1 MNKSS
6 VRWAIFFAN
15 VGHTL
20 THLMMLLYP
29 TVVLTLEK
37 QLALSYGELMWL
49 SVPGL
54 VLYGFAALPAG
65 WLGDRWSA
73 EHMMVLFFIG
83 SGVAGIATGLAQGPL
98 GIACGLAA
106 IGFFGAIYH
115 PVGTAWLVRHAE
127 NRGRMLG
134 WNGIFGSIGVGA
146 GPIVG
151 ATLAALYSWRAAFLV
166 PGVVALLLGGALALL
181 VRGGSVVAAKTD
193 VKPQAEPASAEVKR
207 VFLLLSVTML
217 STGIIFQAFTSV
229 LPKLFEVRL
238 VDLTAGG
245 LVGTGG
251 MVSLVFALSAAFQ
264 FFGGMAADRFS
275 MKRIYLLCWAVQV
288 PVLFLAIRLFELPL
302 FVAALFCF
310 SSIAISTPT
319 ENALLAHYTPSRW
332 RATAFGAKFLLSLG
346 VSALGVPL
354 VATVYD
360 RTGDFIWLFAILGV
374 LAALVAATALLL
386 PRQRRE
392 SMPSRPS
399 QRNSAA
405 FKGVSDYQCRNPG
418 FCARR
423 AAGRIGKNP
432 VWPML
437 RVMCSK

>member
-1 MNKSS
+1 MTKSS
-6 VRWAIFFAN
+6 LRWAVFFAN

-29 TVVLTLEK
+29 TVVLTLET
-37 QLALSYGELMWL
+37 QLDLSYGQLMWL

-73 EHMMVLFFIG
+73 ERMMVLFFAG

-151 ATLAALYSWRAAFLV
+151 ASLAALYGWRAAFLV
-166 PGVVALLLGGALALL
+166 PGVIGLMLGGALVLML
-181 VRGGSVVAAKTD
+181 RGGTVTEVKTD
-193 VKPQAEPASAEVKR
+193 VRPRPEPPSGEVRR
-207 VFLLLSVTML
+207 VFLLLSVTMF
-217 STGIIFQAFTSV
+217 STGIVFQALTSV
-229 LPKLFEVRL
+229 LPKLFEIRL
-238 VDLTAGG
+238 SDLTAGG

-251 MVSLVFALSAAFQ
+251 MVSLVFALSAVFQ
-264 FFGGMAADRFS
+264 MLGGMAADRFP
-275 MKRIYLLCWAVQV
+275 MKRIYLLCWAFQV
-288 PVLFLAIRLFELPL
+288 PVLFAAIRLFELPL
-302 FVAALFCF
+302 FGAALLCF
-310 SSIAISTPT
+310 SLIAISTPT

-332 RATAFGAKFLLSLG
+332 RATAFGVKFMLSLG

-360 RTGDFIWLFAILGV
+360 RTGDFVWLFAILSL
-374 LAALVAATALLL
+374 LAALVAGTALFL
-386 PRQRRE
+386 PRERR
-392 SMPSRPS
+392 PPRG
-399 QRNSAA
+399 AA
-405 FKGVSDYQCRNPG
+405 M
-418 FCARR
+418 
-423 AAGRIGKNP
+423 AAAE
-432 VWPML
+432 
-437 RVMCSK
+437 

>member
-73 EHMMVLFFIG
+73 EHMMVLFFVG
-83 SGVAGIATGLAQGPL
+83 SGIAGIATGLAQGPL
-98 GIACGLAA
+98 GIACGLGA

-151 ATLAALYSWRAAFLV
+151 ATLAALYGWRAAFMV
-166 PGVVALLLGGALALL
+166 PGIIASLLGIALALM
-181 VRGGSVVAAKTD
+181 VRGGNVVAAKTD
-193 VKPQAEPASAEVKR
+193 AKPQTEPASAEVKR
-207 VFLLLSVTML
+207 VFLLLSITML

-238 VDLTAGG
+238 ADLTAGG

-264 FFGGMAADRFS
+264 YFGGMAADRFS
-275 MKRIYLLCWAVQV
+275 MKRIYVLCWAVQV

-302 FVAALFCF
+302 FAAALICF
-310 SSIAISTPT
+310 SLIAISTPT

-354 VATVYD
+354 VAAVYD
-360 RTGDFIWLFAILGV
+360 RTRDFIWLFAILGV

-386 PRQRRE
+386 PRE
-392 SMPSRPS
+392 
-399 QRNSAA
+399 
-405 FKGVSDYQCRNPG
+405 
-418 FCARR
+418 RR
-423 AAGRIGKNP
+423 ASHAA
-432 VWPML
+432 VTAAAE
-437 RVMCSK
+437 

>member
-6 VRWAIFFAN
+6 ARWAVFFAN

-49 SVPGL
+49 FVPGL
-54 VLYGFAALPAG
+54 VLYGLAALPAG

-73 EHMMVLFFIG
+73 ENMMVLFFIG
-83 SGVAGIATGLAQGPL
+83 SGIAGIATGLAQSPL
-98 GIACGLAA
+98 GIASGLAA

-151 ATLAALYSWRAAFLV
+151 ATLAALYGWRAAFLV
-166 PGVVALLLGGALALL
+166 PGVIALLLGGALALL
-181 VRGGSVVAAKTD
+181 LRGGSVVAAKTD
-193 VKPQAEPASAEVKR
+193 VKPQSEPASAEVKR

-217 STGIIFQAFTSV
+217 STGIIFQAFTNV

-238 VDLTAGG
+238 ADLTAGG

-264 FFGGMAADRFS
+264 YFGGMAADRFS

-288 PVLFLAIRLFELPL
+288 PVLFVAIRLFELPL

-310 SSIAISTPT
+310 SLIAISTPT

-360 RTGDFIWLFAILGV
+360 RTGDFVWLFAILGV

-386 PRQRRE
+386 PRE
-392 SMPSRPS
+392 
-399 QRNSAA
+399 
-405 FKGVSDYQCRNPG
+405 
-418 FCARR
+418 RR
-423 AAGRIGKNP
+423 ASHAA
-432 VWPML
+432 MTAAAE
-437 RVMCSK
+437 

>member
-1 MNKSS
+1 MNQGS

-15 VGHTL
+15 IGHTL

-37 QLALSYGELMWL
+37 QFTLSYGELMWL

-54 VLYGFAALPAG
+54 VLYGLAALPAG

-73 EHMMVLFFIG
+73 EHMMVLFFSG
-83 SGVAGIATGLAQGPL
+83 SGVAGIATGLAQSPVQ
-98 GIACGLAA
+98 IACGLAA

-134 WNGIFGSIGVGA
+134 WNGIFGSLGVGA

-151 ATLAALYSWRAAFLV
+151 ATLSAFYGWRAAFLV
-166 PGVVALLLGGALALL
+166 PGGIALLLGGALMLL
-181 VRGGSVVAAKTD
+181 VRGGTVVAAKSD
-193 VKPQAEPASAEVKR
+193 IKPQAEPASAEVKH
-207 VFLLLSVTML
+207 VFLLLSITML

-238 VDLTAGG
+238 ADLTAGG

-275 MKRIYLLCWAVQV
+275 MKRIYLLCWVLQV
-288 PVLFLAIRLFELPL
+288 PVLFTAIRLFDLPL
-302 FVAALFCF
+302 FVAALVCF
-310 SSIAISTPT
+310 SLIAISTPT
-319 ENALLAHYTPSRW
+319 ENAMLAHYTPSRW

-360 RTGDFIWLFAILGV
+360 RSGDFIWLFAILGV
-374 LAALVAATALLL
+374 LAALVAATALFL
-386 PRQRRE
+386 PRERR
-392 SMPSRPS
+392 SVPDAV
-399 QRNSAA
+399 AA
-405 FKGVSDYQCRNPG
+405 
-418 FCARR
+418 
-423 AAGRIGKNP
+423 AAE
-432 VWPML
+432 
-437 RVMCSK
+437 

>member
-1 MNKSS
+1 MRGSS
-6 VRWAIFFAN
+6 PRLAVFFAN
-15 VGHTL
+15 AGHTL
-20 THLMMLLYP
+20 THLLMLLYP
-29 TVVLTLEK
+29 TVVLALEGRFG
-37 QLALSYGELMWL
+37 LSYGELML
-49 SVPGL
+49 LALPGTI
-54 VLYGFAALPAG
+54 LYGAGALPAG

-83 SGVAGIATGLAQGPL
+83 SGIAGIATGLAQGPF
-98 GIACGLAA
+98 GIACGLGA

-151 ATLAALYSWRAAFLV
+151 ATLAALYGWRAAFLV

-193 VKPQAEPASAEVKR
+193 AKPHTEPASAEVKR

-217 STGIIFQAFTSV
+217 STGIVFQAFTSV

-238 VDLTAGG
+238 ADVTAGG

-264 FFGGMAADRFS
+264 YFGGMAADRFS
-275 MKRIYLLCWAVQV
+275 MKRIYLLCWAMQV
-288 PVLFLAIRLFELPL
+288 PVLILAVRLFDLPL

-310 SSIAISTPT
+310 SLIAISTPT

-374 LAALVAATALLL
+374 LAALIAATALFL
-386 PRQRRE
+386 PCE
-392 SMPSRPS
+392 
-399 QRNSAA
+399 
-405 FKGVSDYQCRNPG
+405 
-418 FCARR
+418 RR
-423 AAGRIGKNP
+423 ASHTVVTAAAE
-432 VWPML
+432 
-437 RVMCSK
+437 

>member
-1 MNKSS
+1 MNKAS
-6 VRWAIFFAN
+6 VRWATFFAN

-54 VLYGFAALPAG
+54 VLYGLAALPAG

-73 EHMMVLFFIG
+73 EHMMVLFFVG
-83 SGVAGIATGLAQGPL
+83 SGVAGIATGLAQSPIQ
-98 GIACGLAA
+98 IACGLTA

-151 ATLAALYSWRAAFLV
+151 ATLSAFYGWRAAFVV
-166 PGVVALLLGGALALL
+166 PGVIALVLGSALMLL

-193 VKPQAEPASAEVKR
+193 VRPQAEPANAEVKR
-207 VFLLLSVTML
+207 VFLLLSITML

-238 VDLTAGG
+238 ADLTAGG

-275 MKRIYLLCWAVQV
+275 MKRIYLFCWVLQI
-288 PVLFLAIRLFELPL
+288 PVLFVATRLFELPL

-310 SSIAISTPT
+310 SLIAISTPT
-319 ENALLAHYTPSRW
+319 ENAMLAHYTPSRW

-354 VATVYD
+354 IATVYD
-360 RTGDFIWLFAILGV
+360 RSGDFIWLFAILGV
-374 LAALVAATALLL
+374 LAAVVAATALFL
-386 PRQRRE
+386 PRERR
-392 SMPSRPS
+392 SVAGAV
-399 QRNSAA
+399 AA
-405 FKGVSDYQCRNPG
+405 
-418 FCARR
+418 
-423 AAGRIGKNP
+423 AAE
-432 VWPML
+432 
-437 RVMCSK
+437 

>member
-1 MNKSS
+1 MSKSS
-6 VRWAIFFAN
+6 ARWAIAFAN
-15 VGHTL
+15 IGHTL

-29 TVVLTLEK
+29 TVVLTLEAR
-37 QLALSYGELMWL
+37 LGLSYGDLMWL

-73 EHMMVLFFIG
+73 ERMMVLFFAG
-83 SGVAGIATGLAQGPL
+83 SGLAAIATGLAQGPL

-146 GPIVG
+146 GPIV
-151 ATLAALYSWRAAFLV
+151 AASLSSLYGWRVAFLL

-181 VRGGSVVAAKTD
+181 VRGGTVIAAKADLTPQLEPEKGD
-193 VKPQAEPASAEVKR
+193 VRRAFA
-207 VFLLLSVTML
+207 LLSITML
-217 STGIIFQAFTSV
+217 ATGVVFQAFTSV
-229 LPKLFEVRL
+229 LPKLFEIRL
-238 VDLTAGG
+238 AGLTAGG

-264 FFGGMAADRFS
+264 FLGGMAADRFP
-275 MKRIYLLCWAVQV
+275 MKRIYLLCWAVQL
-288 PVLFLAIRLFELPL
+288 PVLLAATRLFDLPL
-302 FVAALFCF
+302 FAAALICF
-310 SSIAISTPT
+310 SLTAVSTPT
-319 ENALLAHYTPSRW
+319 ENALLAHYTPAQW

-354 VATVYD
+354 VAIVYD
-360 RTGDFIWLFAILGV
+360 RSGDFVWLFAILGL
-374 LAALVAATALLL
+374 LAAIVAVTALFLPRERREVAAAL
-386 PRQRRE
+386 P
-392 SMPSRPS
+392 
-399 QRNSAA
+399 AA
-405 FKGVSDYQCRNPG
+405 
-418 FCARR
+418 AE
-423 AAGRIGKNP
+423 
-432 VWPML
+432 
-437 RVMCSK
+437 

>member
-37 QLALSYGELMWL
+37 QLTLSYGELMWL

-54 VLYGFAALPAG
+54 VLYGLAALPAG

-73 EHMMVLFFIG
+73 EHMMVLFFVG

-98 GIACGLAA
+98 GISCGLAA

-151 ATLAALYSWRAAFLV
+151 ATLSALYGWRAAFLA
-166 PGVVALLLGGALALL
+166 PGILALLLGGALALL
-181 VRGGSVVAAKTD
+181 VRGGNVVAAKTD

-238 VDLTAGG
+238 ADLTAGG
-245 LVGTGG
+245 LIGTGG

-288 PVLFLAIRLFELPL
+288 PVLLLAIRLFEFPL

-310 SSIAISTPT
+310 SLTAISTPT

-360 RTGDFIWLFAILGV
+360 RTGDFVWLFAILGM
-374 LAALVAATALLL
+374 LAALIAATVLFL
-386 PRQRRE
+386 PRE
-392 SMPSRPS
+392 
-399 QRNSAA
+399 
-405 FKGVSDYQCRNPG
+405 
-418 FCARR
+418 R
-423 AAGRIGKNP
+423 AAQAVLP
-432 VWPML
+432 AAAE
-437 RVMCSK
+437 

>member
-1 MNKSS
+1 MNKAS

-54 VLYGFAALPAG
+54 VLYGLAALPAG

-73 EHMMVLFFIG
+73 EHMMVLFFVG
-83 SGVAGIATGLAQGPL
+83 SGVAGIATGLAQSPIQ
-98 GIACGLAA
+98 IACGLAA

-151 ATLAALYSWRAAFLV
+151 ATLSAFYGWRAAFVV
-166 PGVVALLLGGALALL
+166 PGVIALVLGSVLMLL

-193 VKPQAEPASAEVKR
+193 VRPQAEPANAEVKR
-207 VFLLLSVTML
+207 VFLLLSITML

-238 VDLTAGG
+238 ADLTAGG

-275 MKRIYLLCWAVQV
+275 MKRIYLFCWVLQI
-288 PVLFLAIRLFELPL
+288 PVLFVATRLFELPL

-310 SSIAISTPT
+310 SLIAISTPT
-319 ENALLAHYTPSRW
+319 ENAMLAHYTPSRW

-360 RTGDFIWLFAILGV
+360 RSGDFIWLFAILGV
-374 LAALVAATALLL
+374 LAAVVAATALFL
-386 PRQRRE
+386 PRERR
-392 SMPSRPS
+392 SVAGAV
-399 QRNSAA
+399 AA
-405 FKGVSDYQCRNPG
+405 
-418 FCARR
+418 
-423 AAGRIGKNP
+423 AAE
-432 VWPML
+432 
-437 RVMCSK
+437 

>member
-1 MNKSS
+1 MTGSS

-15 VGHTL
+15 IGHTM

-54 VLYGFAALPAG
+54 VLYGLAALPAG

-73 EHMMVLFFIG
+73 EHMMVVFFIG
-83 SGVAGIATGLAQGPL
+83 SGLAGIATGLAQGPL
-98 GIACGLAA
+98 GIACGLAS

-151 ATLAALYSWRAAFLV
+151 ATLSAFYGWRMAFLV
-166 PGVVALLLGGALALL
+166 PGVVALLLGGALMVL
-181 VRGGSVVAAKTD
+181 VRGGTVVAAKTD
-193 VKPQAEPASAEVKR
+193 VKPQREPGSAEVKR
-207 VFLLLSVTML
+207 VFALLSVTML

-238 VDLTAGG
+238 GDLTAGG
-245 LVGTGG
+245 LIGTGG

-275 MKRIYLLCWAVQV
+275 MKRIYLLCWMLQV

-310 SSIAISTPT
+310 SLIAIATPT

-360 RTGDFIWLFAILGV
+360 RTGDFIWLFAVLGV
-374 LAALVAATALLL
+374 LAAVIAVTAVFLPRERRRVPEAVAA
-386 PRQRRE
+386 
-392 SMPSRPS
+392 
-399 QRNSAA
+399 AA
-405 FKGVSDYQCRNPG
+405 E
-418 FCARR
+418 
-423 AAGRIGKNP
+423 
-432 VWPML
+432 
-437 RVMCSK
+437 

>member
-1 MNKSS
+1 MNKGS

-15 VGHTL
+15 IGHTL

-37 QLALSYGELMWL
+37 QFTLSYGELMWL

-54 VLYGFAALPAG
+54 VLYGLAALPAG

-73 EHMMVLFFIG
+73 EQMMVLFFIG
-83 SGVAGIATGLAQGPL
+83 SGVAGIATACAQSPIQ
-98 GIACGLAA
+98 IACGLAA

-151 ATLAALYSWRAAFLV
+151 ATLSAFYGWRAAFLV
-166 PGVVALLLGGALALL
+166 PGVVALLLGGALMLL
-181 VRGGSVVAAKTD
+181 VRGGILVEVKTD
-193 VKPQAEPASAEVKR
+193 VKPQTEPASAEVKR

-238 VDLTAGG
+238 ADLTAGG

-275 MKRIYLLCWAVQV
+275 MKRIYLLCWVLQV
-288 PVLFLAIRLFELPL
+288 PVLILTTRLFELPL
-302 FVAALFCF
+302 FIAALFCF
-310 SSIAISTPT
+310 SLIAISTPT
-319 ENALLAHYTPSRW
+319 ENAMLAHYTPSRW

-360 RTGDFIWLFAILGV
+360 RSGDFVWLFAILGV
-374 LAALVAATALLL
+374 LAAVVAAAALFL
-386 PRQRRE
+386 PRERRF
-392 SMPSRPS
+392 MPDAVP
-399 QRNSAA
+399 AA
-405 FKGVSDYQCRNPG
+405 
-418 FCARR
+418 AE
-423 AAGRIGKNP
+423 
-432 VWPML
+432 
-437 RVMCSK
+437 

>member
-37 QLALSYGELMWL
+37 QLTLSYGELMWL

-54 VLYGFAALPAG
+54 VLYGLAALPAG

-73 EHMMVLFFIG
+73 EHMMVLFFVG

-106 IGFFGAIYH
+106 IGFGAIYH

-151 ATLAALYSWRAAFLV
+151 ATLSALYGWRAAFLA
-166 PGVVALLLGGALALL
+166 PGILALLLGGALALL
-181 VRGGSVVAAKTD
+181 VRGGNVVAAKTA

-238 VDLTAGG
+238 ADLTAGG
-245 LVGTGG
+245 LIGTGG

-288 PVLFLAIRLFELPL
+288 PVLLLAIRLFEFPL

-310 SSIAISTPT
+310 SLTAISTPT

-360 RTGDFIWLFAILGV
+360 RTGDFVWLFAILGM
-374 LAALVAATALLL
+374 LAALIAATVLFL
-386 PRQRRE
+386 PRE
-392 SMPSRPS
+392 
-399 QRNSAA
+399 
-405 FKGVSDYQCRNPG
+405 
-418 FCARR
+418 R
-423 AAGRIGKNP
+423 AAQAVLP
-432 VWPML
+432 AAAE
-437 RVMCSK
+437 

>member
-37 QLALSYGELMWL
+37 QLTLSYGELMWL

-54 VLYGFAALPAG
+54 VLYGLAALPAG

-73 EHMMVLFFIG
+73 EHMMVLFFVG

-98 GIACGLAA
+98 GISCGLAA

-151 ATLAALYSWRAAFLV
+151 ATLSALYGWRAAFLA
-166 PGVVALLLGGALALL
+166 PGILALLLGGALALL
-181 VRGGSVVAAKTD
+181 VRGGNVVAAKTD

-238 VDLTAGG
+238 ADLTAGG
-245 LVGTGG
+245 LIGTGG

-275 MKRIYLLCWAVQV
+275 MRRIYLLCWAVQV
-288 PVLFLAIRLFELPL
+288 PVLLLAIRLFEFPL

-310 SSIAISTPT
+310 SLTAISTPT

-360 RTGDFIWLFAILGV
+360 RTGDFVWLFAILGM
-374 LAALVAATALLL
+374 LAALIAATVLFL
-386 PRQRRE
+386 PRE
-392 SMPSRPS
+392 
-399 QRNSAA
+399 
-405 FKGVSDYQCRNPG
+405 
-418 FCARR
+418 R
-423 AAGRIGKNP
+423 AAQAVLP
-432 VWPML
+432 AAAE
-437 RVMCSK
+437 

>member
-1 MNKSS
+1 M
-6 VRWAIFFAN
+6 
-15 VGHTL
+15 
-20 THLMMLLYP
+20 
-29 TVVLTLEK
+29 
-37 QLALSYGELMWL
+37 
-49 SVPGL
+49 
-54 VLYGFAALPAG
+54 
-65 WLGDRWSA
+65 
-73 EHMMVLFFIG
+73 
-83 SGVAGIATGLAQGPL
+83 
-98 GIACGLAA
+98 
-106 IGFFGAIYH
+106 
-115 PVGTAWLVRHAE
+115 
-127 NRGRMLG
+127 
-134 WNGIFGSIGVGA
+134 
-146 GPIVG
+146 
-151 ATLAALYSWRAAFLV
+151 
-166 PGVVALLLGGALALL
+166 PGVIALLLGGALALL

-238 VDLTAGG
+238 ADLTAGG

-251 MVSLVFALSAAFQ
+251 MVSLVFALSAVFQ

-275 MKRIYLLCWAVQV
+275 MKRIYCSAGRCRSRCCSW
-288 PVLFLAIRLFELPL
+288 RSGSSSLPL

-310 SSIAISTPT
+310 SLIAISTPI

-374 LAALVAATALLL
+374 LAALVAATALFL
-386 PRQRRE
+386 PRERRVVARRGRRGGGIE
-392 SMPSRPS
+392 RVGKDI
-399 QRNSAA
+399 N
-405 FKGVSDYQCRNPG
+405 DYQCRKPG

-423 AAGRIGKNP
+423 AAGRIGKIQL
-432 VWPML
+432 WPML
-437 RVMCSK
+437 RVMFSK